1 MFLINVMCFCSKWND
16 LFVTAVA
23 PTTQKPATTTTTTA
37 QPSKLLVFQS
47 NFNNENKLVFRYS
60 WNNFLFIA
68 TTTIKTTQAPSTT
81 TTPISKLNICMLS
94 YQIILNGIH
103 VSKIYVGFISQSFL
117 RKQVKLQHLHAISKP
132 WISVSIKFKTT
143 SSSHLRTILLFLVN
157 LIWPLNKTAKL
168 YWSCIKMGSL

>member
-1 MFLINVMCFCSKWND
+1 MCFCSKWND
-16 LFVTAVA
+16 LFVTTVA
-23 PTTQKPATTTTTTA
+23 PTTQQPATTTTTTV

-47 NFNNENKLVFRYS
+47 NLNNENKLYLRYS
-60 WNNFLFIA
+60 WNNFFTA

-103 VSKIYVGFISQSFL
+103 VPKIYVGFISQSFL

-143 SSSHLRTILLFLVN
+143 SLSHLRTILLFLVN